1 MLFERLVRP
10 KPCVSN
16 PQTTELQEQI
26 KLEETLIAPQPVG
39 GHETTD
45 AKIGG
50 TAQSVIP
57 TQLHN

>member
-16 PQTTELQEQI
+16 PPTTELQEQI
-26 KLEETLIAPQPVG
+26 KLEETLIAAQPVG
-39 GHETTD
+39 GHEATD
-45 AKIGG
+45 AKMRE

-57 TQLHN
+57 PQLHN